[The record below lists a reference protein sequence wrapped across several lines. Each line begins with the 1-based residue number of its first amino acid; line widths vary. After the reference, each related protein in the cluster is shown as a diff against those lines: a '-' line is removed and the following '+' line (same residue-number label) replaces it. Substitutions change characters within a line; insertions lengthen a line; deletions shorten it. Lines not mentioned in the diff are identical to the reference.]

1 MDDDATD
8 SELIVDAIADA
19 NSTAS
24 PDTNSPPEQLIEV
37 ADAIISRM
45 NVKDRHD
52 VDKMIHERAL
62 SCGAVVATLA
72 IFWWLSFFQF
82 GTSADQNAENSLVIG
97 LTFLTI
103 SWLVPIL
110 VFLGSILNAISRE
123 QGKPAPGLIAGAL
136 FLMATYFVL
145 EPIGFYLA
153 GITNSEVGLV
163 LWQTVR
169 LAALAGGIYMGARLF
184 IEAFTLSWVKRF
196 LEMHKIDITPMENK
210 SQIETEDSS
219 NTPTEV

>member
-1 MDDDATD
+1 MDDAVNEDELTTDVGD
-8 SELIVDAIADA
+8 SEDIALSKGA
-19 NSTAS
+19 N
-24 PDTNSPPEQLIEV
+24 PPPEQLIEV

-62 SCGAVVATLA
+62 YCGAVVATLT

-82 GTSADQNAENSLVIG
+82 GTSADDVAEKSLVIG
-97 LTFLTI
+97 LSFLTI

-110 VFLGSILNAISRE
+110 VFFGSILNAISRE

-145 EPIGFYLA
+145 EPLGFYLA
-153 GITNSEVGLV
+153 DITTSDLGLV
-163 LWQTVR
+163 VWQTVR
-169 LAALAGGIYMGARLF
+169 LGALAGGIYMGARLF

-196 LEMHKIDITPMENK
+196 LEMHKIDITPMEIKEENK
-210 SQIETEDSS
+210 PKANQNSESEG
-219 NTPTEV
+219 

>member
-1 MDDDATD
+1 MDDGAVEEDLTTEGVNA
-8 SELIVDAIADA
+8 VDNVASTGA
-19 NSTAS
+19 N
-24 PDTNSPPEQLIEV
+24 PPSEQLIEV

-52 VDKMIHERAL
+52 VDKMIHEKAL
-62 SCGAVVATLA
+62 YCGAVVATLA

-82 GTSADQNAENSLVIG
+82 GTSADEIAEKSLVIG
-97 LTFLTI
+97 LSFLTI
-103 SWLVPIL
+103 SWLVPLL
-110 VFLGSILNAISRE
+110 VFFGSILNAISRE

-145 EPIGFYLA
+145 EPLGFYLA
-153 GITNSEVGLV
+153 DITNSELGLV
-163 LWQTVR
+163 VWQTIR

-196 LEMHKIDITPMENK
+196 LEMHKIDITPMETK
-210 SQIETEDSS
+210 EDLKIQSTQNS
-219 NTPTEV
+219 ESEG

>member
-1 MDDDATD
+1 MDDDAAD
-8 SELIVDAIADA
+8 SELTAEDSNDANLAIAA
-19 NSTAS
+19 
-24 PDTNSPPEQLIEV
+24 DTNSPPEQLIEV

-62 SCGAVVATLA
+62 YCGAVVATLA

-136 FLMATYFVL
+136 FLMAAYFVL
-145 EPIGFYLA
+145 EPIGFYFVD
-153 GITNSEVGLV
+153 ITDSDIGLV

-210 SQIETEDSS
+210 SQSETTDSS
-219 NTPTEV
+219 NTAAEV